1 MMRRFFIWLVM
12 AVVLAQAASSA
23 IADDWL
29 TFEEFVEQVAVPM
42 AQANDSDSGVNN
54 AFSVEELS
62 SFVRAY
68 NENGFT
74 LKENNSLMQSICNGL
89 GYYEEEAIM
98 EICRQAFG
106 GYYATWTLEQ
116 QDWFDRQMVSI
127 GFRSTYQSQLPD
139 ADNLTYEQAEAFAFA
154 ALKKQYGADLT
165 PEDRSLY
172 TLERW
177 FDPADDEMASRAGW
191 YFKLT
196 PKDLMHGAYTVSFD
210 DADPEGSVSFS
221 AEVPDWSKPYSGEQL
236 WDWMQKVYTW
246 SQGDWP
252 QSAWQTFHEMLLEA
266 VPGKYLLT
274 KPEMK
279 AYQLTEYPDPDE
291 RDISEEAAIRAA
303 REAGVNA
310 RAALDGVVLT
320 EYEGHRYWMV
330 SLLIM
335 QEWPAPIDEEAGWY
349 VVGVDSATG
358 LAGNVRKKG
367 LGDNEAMMYT
377 PEAAYQK
384 ALEEAR
390 QQ

>member
-1 MMRRFFIWLVM
+1 MKRSLSIGL
-12 AVVLAQAASSA
+12 AIAIVLALAVSSA
-23 IADDWL
+23 IAADRL

-42 AQANDSDSGVNN
+42 ALENDGDSGVNN

-74 LKENNSLMQSICNGL
+74 LKENNTIMQMLRNGL
-89 GYYEEEAIM
+89 YFYEEETIM

-116 QDWFDRQMVSI
+116 QDWFDRQLVSI
-127 GFRSTYQSQLPD
+127 GFRSTYQSRLPD
-139 ADNLTYEQAEAFAFA
+139 ADNMTYEQAEAFAFT
-154 ALKKQYGADLT
+154 ALKKQYGQDLLQ
-165 PEDRSLY
+165 EDRSLY
-172 TLERW
+172 SLERW
-177 FDPADDEMASRAGW
+177 FDPADDEMMTKAGW

-196 PKDLMHGAYTVSFD
+196 PKDLMHGAYMVSFD

-221 AEVPDWSKPYSGEQL
+221 AEVPDWTKPYTGKQL
-236 WDWMQKVYTW
+236 WAWMQKVYTW

-252 QSAWQTFHEMLLEA
+252 QSAWQKFHEMLLEA
-266 VPGKYLLT
+266 VPDKNGAMD
-274 KPEMK
+274 PELR
-279 AYQLTEYPDPDE
+279 AYQLTEFPDPDE
-291 RDISEEAAIRAA
+291 HDISEEAAIQAA

-310 RAALDGVVLT
+310 RAALDGIVLT

-330 SLLIM
+330 SLRIM
-335 QEWPAPIDEEAGWY
+335 QWPGPIDEEAGWY
-349 VVGVDSATG
+349 VVSVDSATG
-358 LAGNVRKKG
+358 HAEGVRKKG
-367 LGDNEAMMYT
+367 RGDNDAMLYT

-384 ALEEAR
+384 ALEEA